1 MFHRGLYSADSL
13 EFWGVLDL
21 QSHKAGAYEGRA
33 VYDCK
38 SPAVILIVLAA
49 AYTAKPI
56 AVV

>member
-13 EFWGVLDL
+13 EFWGALHL
-21 QSHKAGAYEGRA
+21 QGQKAGAYERTT
-33 VYDCK
+33 VYHCK

-56 AVV
+56 TVV